1 MWTCKTAKES
11 APPPNDEPIQAM
23 LNTRN
28 RAKSSRLSI
37 SMKCYDNI
45 SNQVYATYVRSKLA
59 PFAYIVHIN
68 FKYWTTPPNM
78 CMWPNCRYTTFSFK
92 VMTIIIHRHKW
103 RLQSWFNPKT
113 LTHASQKRFSIQLF
127 FSLLLLEFVVVVKF
141 YINDSLIQLM
151 WKIESKPKSKQISWV

>member
-1 MWTCKTAKES
+1 MCTCKTVKES
-11 APPPNDEPIQAM
+11 APPTNDEPIQAM

-113 LTHASQKRFSIQLF
+113 LTHASHKRFSIQLF
-127 FSLLLLEFVVVVKF
+127 FFSFATGVCCYCQILYKRQSHSTDVENW
-141 YINDSLIQLM
+141 IET
-151 WKIESKPKSKQISWV
+151 KI